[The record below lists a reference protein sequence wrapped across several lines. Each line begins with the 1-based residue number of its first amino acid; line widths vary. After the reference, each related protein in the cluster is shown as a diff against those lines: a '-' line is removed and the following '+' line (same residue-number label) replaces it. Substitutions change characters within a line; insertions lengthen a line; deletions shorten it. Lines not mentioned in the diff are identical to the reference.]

1 MALLEI
7 PPVKKLIATV
17 CLEESTAKL
26 VDQYAA
32 FLKAPA
38 DDVVNKALEYVFTK
52 DKEFQQFRE
61 NNVDAKGQRPLRV
74 KPLVSNA
81 TGERRGPKPGS
92 ATAR

>member
-7 PPVKKLIATV
+7 TPVKKLTATV

-38 DDVVNKALEYVFTK
+38 DDVVNKALEYVFAK
-52 DKEFQQFRE
+52 DKEFQQFRDS
-61 NNVDAKGQRPLRV
+61 NADARTARPLRV
-74 KPLVSNA
+74 KPLASSAKA
-81 TGERRGPKPGS
+81 TGAARSPAKS
-92 ATAR
+92 AGV

>member
-7 PPVKKLIATV
+7 TPVKKLTATV

-38 DDVVNKALEYVFTK
+38 DDVVNKALEYVFAK
-52 DKEFQQFRE
+52 DKEFQQFRDS
-61 NNVDAKGQRPLRV
+61 NADARTPRPLRV
-74 KPLVSNA
+74 KPLVSSV
-81 TGERRGPKPGS
+81 TGNRRGPKPGK
-92 ATAR
+92 AAAV

>member
-7 PPVKKLIATV
+7 TPVRKLTATV

-38 DDVVNKALEYVFTK
+38 DDVVNKALEYVFGK
-52 DKEFQQFRE
+52 DNEFQQFRDS
-61 NNVDAKGQRPLRV
+61 NADARTARPLRV
-74 KPLVSNA
+74 KPLASSVEGN
-81 TGERRGPKPGS
+81 RRGPKPGK
-92 ATAR
+92 AARV